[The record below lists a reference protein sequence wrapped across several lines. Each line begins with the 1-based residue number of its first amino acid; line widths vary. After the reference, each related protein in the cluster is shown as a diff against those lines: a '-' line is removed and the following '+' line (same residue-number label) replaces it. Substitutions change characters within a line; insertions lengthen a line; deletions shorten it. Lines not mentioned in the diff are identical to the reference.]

1 MKMPNDPPED
11 EDAGEGVVGPTE
23 PSYQPIDDTSTY
35 AQTLSNT
42 VLALIQ
48 WQPIDADERLFTRMQ
63 IKRLVDTQIALLA
76 LYLDETK

>member
-1 MKMPNDPPED
+1 MPMDPSGD
-11 EDAGEGVVGPTE
+11 DDAAEGVLE
-23 PSYQPIDDTSTY
+23 PLEAMYEVSADTSTY

-48 WQPIDADERLFTRMQ
+48 WQPIDAEERLFTRMQ